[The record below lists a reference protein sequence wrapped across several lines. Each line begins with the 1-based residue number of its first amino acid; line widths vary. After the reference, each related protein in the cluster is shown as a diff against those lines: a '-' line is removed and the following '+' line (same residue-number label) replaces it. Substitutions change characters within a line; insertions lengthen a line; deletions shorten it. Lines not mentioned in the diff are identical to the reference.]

1 MISYHPCAGVWNH
14 WKSEVSEFQYP
25 DSATIDFGSMLVP
38 NVDSVRTE
46 YLINAIAKQG
56 KVGSNYRLSSVGWIL
71 KSNFFFHCLSGFREQ
86 PVMLIGEQGSAKT
99 VMINAY
105 LKKIKNEDHSSRTIN
120 FSSATTTYQF
130 QVTRGQVI

>member
-71 KSNFFFHCLSGFREQ
+71 KSNFFFPLSFWVSGAACHADWRAR
-86 PVMLIGEQGSAKT
+86 IS
-99 VMINAY
+99 
-105 LKKIKNEDHSSRTIN
+105 
-120 FSSATTTYQF
+120 
-130 QVTRGQVI
+130 

>member
-1 MISYHPCAGVWNH
+1 
-14 WKSEVSEFQYP
+14 
-25 DSATIDFGSMLVP
+25 
-38 NVDSVRTE
+38 
-46 YLINAIAKQG
+46 
-56 KVGSNYRLSSVGWIL
+56 
-71 KSNFFFHCLSGFREQ
+71 
-86 PVMLIGEQGSAKT
+86 MLIGEQGSAKT